1 MDSKKL
7 QELAFLSR
15 LRFREDELES
25 FLSDFNKITD
35 YVDRVKELDTSGIS
49 EEDLYPHLEENPL
62 RVDEIGV
69 SLSRDEI
76 AKLSPKYEN
85 GFVVVPRVI
94 ET

>member
-25 FLSDFNKITD
+25 FLSDFNKITA
-35 YVDRVKELDTSGIS
+35 YVDKVKELDTSNIK
-49 EEDLYPHLEENPL
+49 EEDLYPHFEENTL
-62 RVDEIGV
+62 RPDKTGN
-69 SLSRDEI
+69 SLNRDEI
-76 AKLSPKYEN
+76 SKLSPKYEN

>member
-7 QELAFLSR
+7 QEIAYLSR

-25 FLSDFNKITD
+25 FLSDFNKITA
-35 YVDRVKELDTSGIS
+35 YVDRVKELDTSGITD
-49 EEDLYPHLEENPL
+49 EDLYPHFEENAL
-62 RVDEIGV
+62 RPDEIGT
-69 SLSRDEI
+69 SLGRDEI